1 MLRECKSKYPNR
13 GNIWLIDEKGLL
25 EIQDHMRIDA
35 VSGATYSLYH
45 FRYVLTKALF
55 EAQQGIK

>member
-25 EIQDHMRIDA
+25 EIMAIFIEQNTPQIVGEKIAKQFD
-35 VSGATYSLYH
+35 
-45 FRYVLTKALF
+45 
-55 EAQQGIK
+55 IKITPKKLS